1 MKNEIKTKELKD
13 LLSDYIDSLGLSVFS
28 IGFTLV
34 FDENDFPEVLVGV
47 STFREVE
54 NWVSEFGYDA
64 KYYLWNTAEYEL
76 FEISNF
82 ESFSYFDESF
92 PSRESYLEDI
102 QRMLR
107 ELNEC
112 MLKEGEDIYLY
123 AHDVEDDD
131 FLGFLKKSLC
141 KEQLKEIDLCKY
153 I

>member
-1 MKNEIKTKELKD
+1 MKNEIKTKELKA
-13 LLSDYIDSLGLSVFS
+13 LLSDYIDGLGLRVFS

-47 STFREVE
+47 LTLREVE
-54 NWVSEFGYDA
+54 NWVSEFGSDA

-76 FEISNF
+76 FEISHF
-82 ESFSYFDESF
+82 ESVPYFDENF

-112 MLKEGEDIYLY
+112 MLKEGGDIYLY

-131 FLGFLKKSLC
+131 FLGFLHKSLC
-141 KEQLKEIDLCKY
+141 KEQLKEIELCKY

>member
-1 MKNEIKTKELKD
+1 MKNEIKTKELKA

-54 NWVSEFGYDA
+54 NWVSEFGCDA
-64 KYYLWNTAEYEL
+64 KYYLWNTAEYGL
-76 FEISNF
+76 FEISDF
-82 ESFSYFDESF
+82 EDFPYFDENL
-92 PSRESYLEDI
+92 PSRDSYLEDI
-102 QRMLR
+102 QRLLR
-107 ELNEC
+107 DLNEC
-112 MLKEGEDIYLY
+112 MLREGKNIYLY

-131 FLGFLKKSLC
+131 FFGFLQKSLC